1 MVAKSPIT
9 SKYSC
14 QCRENVAG
22 GQGDGS
28 SLNQL
33 SSPFGVYVDD
43 NQTIFITDL
52 GNDRIVQRNYD
63 AALGQVVAD
72 GNGQGNQRV
81 MRRFRQHDRNQE
93 TIIDNIDYTQLAI
106 DNQKKFYASNCD
118 KQEAYV
124 SQVQKNNEDCG
135 VDTKQAHI
143 TSSYIET
150 FVITIDYQSMTFYS
164 KIQKLGDP
172 ISQYIYEHSLHFT
185 TEQLELIEYTKSL
198 PEHSQMLGSL
208 DEAQFFQVLIR
219 LMNCKRC
226 IEIGTFTGYTS
237 MAIALA
243 LPSDG
248 KLVTCDIDDQ
258 YIRQDLWAKAGV
270 RDKISLRVGPAIETL
285 EKLIEEY
292 GEGSFDFVFID
303 ADKVNYL
310 EYYKLSMRLLRSNGL
325 IAVDNTL
332 WGGRVVDETDTSEQT
347 VAIRTTNDF
356 IRDDQRV
363 DISFLRL
370 GDGTTLCRKK

>member
-1 MVAKSPIT
+1 
-9 SKYSC
+9 
-14 QCRENVAG
+14 
-22 GQGDGS
+22 
-28 SLNQL
+28 
-33 SSPFGVYVDD
+33 
-43 NQTIFITDL
+43 
-52 GNDRIVQRNYD
+52 
-63 AALGQVVAD
+63 
-72 GNGQGNQRV
+72 
-81 MRRFRQHDRNQE
+81 
-93 TIIDNIDYTQLAI
+93 
-106 DNQKKFYASNCD
+106 
-118 KQEAYV
+118 
-124 SQVQKNNEDCG
+124 
-135 VDTKQAHI
+135 
-143 TSSYIET
+143 
-150 FVITIDYQSMTFYS
+150 MTFYS